1 MLTYSS
7 NRDGR
12 PDLAFPID
20 SSGGT
25 RATNTRPDPG
35 NKKIQKCS
43 ESLNKTEFIDSYQIQ
58 FGQSKVPKDDINSNS
73 KDFQLKPDST
83 PNGLYEEILIYSY
96 FQPKI
101 QFRYSQYHNLLIQFY
116 WFILMIHKPH
126 T

>member
-7 NRDGR
+7 NSDGR

-20 SSGGT
+20 SSDGT
-25 RATNTRPDPG
+25 PRAAYTRPDPG
-35 NKKIQKCS
+35 NKKTQKCS

-83 PNGLYEEILIYSY
+83 PNGLYEETLIYSY
-96 FQPKI
+96 FHPKI
-101 QFRYSQYHNLLIQFY
+101 QISG
-116 WFILMIHKPH
+116 HKSH
-126 T
+126 KI

>member
-7 NRDGR
+7 NSDGR
-12 PDLAFPID
+12 PDLAFQID

-25 RATNTRPDPG
+25 HATNTRLDPG

-83 PNGLYEEILIYSY
+83 PNGLYEETLIYSY
-96 FQPKI
+96 FHPKI
-101 QFRYSQYHNLLIQFY
+101 QTSG
-116 WFILMIHKPH
+116 HKSH
-126 T
+126 KI